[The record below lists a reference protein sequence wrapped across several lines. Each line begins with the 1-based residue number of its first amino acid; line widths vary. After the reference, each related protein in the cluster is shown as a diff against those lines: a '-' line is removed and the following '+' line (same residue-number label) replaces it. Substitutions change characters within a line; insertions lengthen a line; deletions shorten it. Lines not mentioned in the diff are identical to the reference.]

1 MDICR
6 QSARFCEIMKCE
18 TTNSILTFVLGVVI
32 LLNVLFALRTINY
45 TREFR
50 SLQIQAAQDQAVLMQ
65 IQQIQS
71 IGNDAM
77 AYNQK
82 NPNPELTRILQAAQ
96 TKPAG
101 K

>member
-1 MDICR
+1 
-6 QSARFCEIMKCE
+6 MKCE
-18 TTNSILTFVLGVVI
+18 MTSSILTFVLGVLI
-32 LLNVLFALRTINY
+32 LLGVWFAVRTINE

-50 SLQIQAAQDQAVLMQ
+50 SLEIQASQDQAFLVQL
-65 IQQIQS
+65 QQIRS

-82 NPNPELTRILQAAQ
+82 NPNPELTRILQAVQAR
-96 TKPAG
+96 PAG

>member
-1 MDICR
+1 
-6 QSARFCEIMKCE
+6 MKCE
-18 TTNSILTFVLGVVI
+18 TTNTILTFVLGVLI
-32 LLNVLFALRTINY
+32 LLDVLFALRTINS

-50 SLQIQAAQDQAVLMQ
+50 SLEIQASQAQAALLQV
-65 IQQIQS
+65 QQVES

-82 NPNPELTRILQAAQ
+82 NPSPELTRILQTAQ
-96 TKPAG
+96 VKSAV

>member
-50 SLQIQAAQDQAVLMQ
+50 SLQIQAAQDQAV
-65 IQQIQS
+65 
-71 IGNDAM
+71 
-77 AYNQK
+77 
-82 NPNPELTRILQAAQ
+82 
-96 TKPAG
+96 
-101 K
+101 

>member
-1 MDICR
+1 
-6 QSARFCEIMKCE
+6 MKCE
-18 TTNSILTFVLGVVI
+18 TTNTILTFVLGVLI
-32 LLNVLFALRTINY
+32 LLDVIFALRTVNS

-50 SLQIQAAQDQAVLMQ
+50 SLEIQANQAQAALVQ
-65 IQQIQS
+65 IQQVGS
-71 IGNDAM
+71 IANEAM

-96 TKPAG
+96 VKPAG